1 MTNLEFK
8 QQLIFSDKYG
18 IDANQLLLLT
28 IILLAQN
35 NEDAELV
42 QLYFKSKAKG
52 SLLEQLTKLQEVGI
66 INKSYVIAKGNKLDI
81 HKIPINKHLIKDFY
95 KCSFD
100 MGKELFE
107 EYPQFAL
114 INGNYTSLRGVSKK
128 FNSLEDCY
136 RVYGKAIG
144 WKPEVHEHIIEL
156 VKWAKENR
164 VLNCSLA
171 SFVVNHGWLDLEALR
186 NGDTANINFDAIK
199 VV

>member
-1 MTNLEFK
+1 
-8 QQLIFSDKYG
+8 
-18 IDANQLLLLT
+18 
-28 IILLAQN
+28 
-35 NEDAELV
+35 
-42 QLYFKSKAKG
+42 
-52 SLLEQLTKLQEVGI
+52 
-66 INKSYVIAKGNKLDI
+66 
-81 HKIPINKHLIKDFY
+81 
-95 KCSFD
+95 